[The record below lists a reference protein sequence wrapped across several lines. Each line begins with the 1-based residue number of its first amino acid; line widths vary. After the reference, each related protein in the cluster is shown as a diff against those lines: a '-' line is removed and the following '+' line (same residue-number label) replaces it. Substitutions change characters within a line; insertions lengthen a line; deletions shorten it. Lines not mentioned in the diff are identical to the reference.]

1 MLIKNKLIINTT
13 VTISSML
20 AMLFLMNFSASSAQQ
35 EILLAQNTSKI
46 EAGVLQ
52 LRLHEKNFL
61 VRKKVS
67 YAEQFNDQITNL
79 KLRIEKLKEDL
90 KEINISSLETISLS
104 QNLTNYERFF
114 SKVVESQKRIG
125 FTPQDGLY
133 GDLSDAANNVEAAIA
148 DSVIFLKMMLE
159 VRSSEKNYMLLFD
172 DKYLV
177 KFNNDFDVLHNSVKT
192 SFLVR
197 SQKKQTLEAL
207 DVYKATFFLLTNE
220 KQKLGHH
227 YDEGFQKTMNQNA
240 IEFQANL
247 MGLVKQSNEASSE
260 YMSEIMKI
268 TYVLFLLAL
277 LISIFTGWALSRNII
292 TAISH
297 IKDAIMK
304 ISESND
310 LTIVVETKSKDEFAD
325 IAKAFNYMISNF
337 QTLLTSI
344 KKSETNS
351 EKAPEI
357 FIEDSFW
364 NDFILEEFPEDDK
377 K

>member
-1 MLIKNKLIINTT
+1 MLIKNKLIINTA

-20 AMLFLMNFSASSAQQ
+20 AMLYLMNFSASSAQQ

-61 VRKKVS
+61 VRKKAT
-67 YAEQFNDQITNL
+67 YAEQFNEQITNL

-114 SKVVESQKRIG
+114 SKVVESQRSIG
-125 FTPQDGLY
+125 FTSQDGLY
-133 GDLSDAANNVEAAIA
+133 GELSDAANNVEVAIA
-148 DSVIFLKMMLE
+148 DSVVFLKMMLE

-172 DKYLV
+172 DKYLA
-177 KFNNDFDVLHNSVKT
+177 KFNNDFDVLHKSVKT

-197 SQKKQTLEAL
+197 SQKKLTLDAL
-207 DVYKATFFLLTNE
+207 ETYKVTFFLLINE
-220 KQKLGHH
+220 QQKLGHH

-247 MGLVKQSNEASSE
+247 MTLVKQSNEASSQ

-268 TYVLFLLAL
+268 TYALFLLAL
-277 LISIFTGWALSRNII
+277 LISIFTGWILSRNII
-292 TAISH
+292 SAISH
-297 IKDAIMK
+297 IKSAIMS
-304 ISESND
+304 ISENND
-310 LTIVVETKSKDEFAD
+310 LSIVVETKSKDEFAD
-325 IAKAFNYMISNF
+325 IAKAFNYMISNI

-344 KKSETNS
+344 KKAETNS

-357 FIEDSFW
+357 LSEDSFW
-364 NDFILEEFPEDDK
+364 NDFILEEFPDGSK

>member
-1 MLIKNKLIINTT
+1 
-13 VTISSML
+13 
-20 AMLFLMNFSASSAQQ
+20 MNFSASTAQQ

-67 YAEQFNDQITNL
+67 YAEQFNYQITNL

-104 QNLTNYERFF
+104 QNLANYERFF
-114 SKVVESQKRIG
+114 SKVVEAQRRIG

-133 GDLSDAANNVEAAIA
+133 GELSDAANNVEATIP

-172 DKYLV
+172 DKYLE

-192 SFLVR
+192 SFLMN
-197 SQKKQTLEAL
+197 SQKKLTLEAL
-207 DVYKATFFLLTNE
+207 EAYKATFSLLTNE
-220 KQKLGHH
+220 QQKLGHH
-227 YDEGFQKTMNQNA
+227 YDQGFQKTMNQNA
-240 IEFQANL
+240 IEFQSNL
-247 MGLVKQSNEASSE
+247 MSLVKQSNEASSE
-260 YMSEIMKI
+260 YMSKIMKI
-268 TYVLFLLAL
+268 TYALFILAL
-277 LISIFTGWALSRNII
+277 LISIITAWALSRNII
-292 TAISH
+292 SAISH
-297 IKDAIMK
+297 IKNAIMK

-325 IAKAFNYMISNF
+325 IAKVFNYMISNF

-357 FIEDSFW
+357 LSETFSEDSFW
-364 NDFILEEFPEDDK
+364 DDFTLELFPGDEK

>member
-1 MLIKNKLIINTT
+1 
-13 VTISSML
+13 
-20 AMLFLMNFSASSAQQ
+20 MNFSASSAQQ

-61 VRKKVS
+61 VRKNAD
-67 YAEQFNDQITNL
+67 YADQFNTQINNL

-90 KEINISSLETISLS
+90 KEINISSLETMSLS

-114 SKVVESQKRIG
+114 SKVVEAQRRIG

-133 GDLSDAANNVEAAIA
+133 GELSDAANNVEAAIA

-159 VRSSEKNYMLLFD
+159 VRSSEKNYILLFD
-172 DKYLV
+172 DKYLT
-177 KFNNDFDVLHNSVKT
+177 KFNNDFDTLQKSVET

-197 SQKKQTLEAL
+197 SQKKLTLDAL
-207 DVYKATFFLLTNE
+207 QAYKATFLLLIDE
-220 KQKLGHH
+220 QQKLGHH
-227 YDEGFQKTMNQNA
+227 YNEGFQKTMNQNA
-240 IEFQANL
+240 IAFQTNL
-247 MGLVKQSNEASSE
+247 VGLVKQSNEASSD
-260 YMSEIMKI
+260 YTREIMKV
-268 TYVLFLLAL
+268 TYALFLLAL
-277 LISIFTGWALSRNII
+277 LISIATAWALSRNII
-292 TAISH
+292 SAISH
-297 IKDAIMK
+297 IKSAIMK

-344 KKSETNS
+344 KKSETKS

-357 FIEDSFW
+357 FVEDSFW